1 MPENIN
7 RRSFI
12 QGAFCAAA
20 GSLAMAQSPAGK
32 QTLKTSL
39 NAYSFNK
46 MLNDRIKGRGEGI
59 TLLQVMEFA
68 AKNKFDG
75 FDATGYFFPGYP
87 ERPTDAYIDEL
98 KKRAAD
104 LGVGI
109 SGTGVRNNFTTA
121 DKRSATKGVAPHQG
135 VRRSGRKA
143 RRAGD
148 SCVRRHA
155 DARGELAIGVERRH
169 PGSRCWTGSPPTCKS
184 APITARSTASASA
197 CKTTATSCR
206 PASSCWNW

>member
-1 MPENIN
+1 MMN
-7 RRSFI
+7 RRSFLRTTGGMLATLPAI
-12 QGAFCAAA
+12 SRAAA
-20 GSLAMAQSPAGK
+20 R

-59 TLLQVMEFA
+59 TLIQVCEFA
-68 AKNKFDG
+68 AKCKFDG

-109 SGTGVRNNFTTA
+109 SGTGVRNNFT
-121 DKRSATKGVAPHQG
+121 
-135 VRRSGRKA
+135 
-143 RRAGD
+143 
-148 SCVRRHA
+148 
-155 DARGELAIGVERRH
+155 
-169 PGSRCWTGSPPTCKS
+169 
-184 APITARSTASASA
+184 
-197 CKTTATSCR
+197 
-206 PASSCWNW
+206 

>member
-68 AKNKFDG
+68 AKNRFDG

-98 KKRAAD
+98 KKRSAD
-104 LGVGI
+104 LGIAI

-121 DKRSATKGVAPHQG
+121 DAAVRKQG
-135 VRRSGRKA
+135 VDHIKEF
-143 RRAGD
+143 
-148 SCVRRHA
+148 V
-155 DARGELAIGVERRH
+155 
-169 PGSRCWTGSPPTCKS
+169 
-184 APITARSTASASA
+184 
-197 CKTTATSCR
+197 
-206 PASSCWNW
+206 